1 VQASRFGTAENPLAH
16 PVTGERIVF
25 LRRARDTAGELLEM
39 MVYMAPGGFVATPH
53 VHPKQEERFEIGGA
67 EVIFRIGRV
76 ERRYRPGDIVIVPPG
91 TPHTWWNPS
100 QQEAA
105 TLAQFRPALDAE
117 TLLETWFGL
126 AADGKVNA
134 RGVPNPLQLMVLT
147 RHFKHEARPTP
158 PLSWIAVPAS
168 YVLAPIGR
176 LLGYRGRYER
186 YSGPELPRS

>member
-1 VQASRFGTAENPLAH
+1 MAAVAQAVRRTARRGPKATTSPARRPVQASRFGTAENPLAH

-100 QQEAA
+100 QQ
-105 TLAQFRPALDAE
+105 
-117 TLLETWFGL
+117 
-126 AADGKVNA
+126 
-134 RGVPNPLQLMVLT
+134 
-147 RHFKHEARPTP
+147 
-158 PLSWIAVPAS
+158 
-168 YVLAPIGR
+168 
-176 LLGYRGRYER
+176 
-186 YSGPELPRS
+186 